1 MKLNVCSYL
10 HGDNDNL
17 EQLQAQFEGL
27 AAFGVELV
35 TWAHEEV
42 LELPAQGLLFLL
54 RPQPTPRRRSGQ
66 PGVAMAVSV
75 VNVLAAAV
83 AGAVAVR
90 RHRGNQAVLL

>member
-1 MKLNVCSYL
+1 MHIKLNVCSYL

-27 AAFGVELV
+27 AALGVELV
-35 TWAHEEV
+35 TGAHEEV

-54 RPQPTPRRRSGQ
+54 RPQP
-66 PGVAMAVSV
+66 AMAVAV
-75 VNVLAAAV
+75 VNMLAAAV

-90 RHRGNQAVLL
+90 RHRGNQLVLL